1 MHYDVVIIGGGMG
14 GINAATQAANR
25 GAKVAVIE
33 GHRIG
38 GIRINW
44 GASPPRRW

>member
-1 MHYDVVIIGGGMG
+1 MASDYYDVVIIGGGMG
-14 GINAATQAANR
+14 GVTAATQAAKR

-38 GIRINW
+38 GT
-44 GASPPRRW
+44 